1 MGGNAKLLPFFKDTF
16 DVATAFETIYYWPSV
31 EECLAEVLRVLKP
44 DGQFIIA
51 NDADGIDP
59 VGEKWA
65 KLIGHMR
72 IYTIDELKQ
81 LLNKAGF
88 TSIAAHHDEENHR
101 ICVTARKPKE

>member
-1 MGGNAKLLPFFKDTF
+1 MLF
-16 DVATAFETIYYWPSV
+16 
-31 EECLAEVLRVLKP
+31 RVLKP

-51 NDADGIDP
+51 NDTDGIDP